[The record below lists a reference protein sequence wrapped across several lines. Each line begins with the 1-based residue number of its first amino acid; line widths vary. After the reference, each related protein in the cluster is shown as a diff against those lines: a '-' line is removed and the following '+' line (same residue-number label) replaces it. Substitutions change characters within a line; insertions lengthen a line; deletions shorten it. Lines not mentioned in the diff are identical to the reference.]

1 MNQEKYNQ
9 KKALL
14 EKAKDAIENAIG
26 INYQLDGKL
35 EDIFFDIE
43 DAIVWLNEDYEE
55 YE

>member
-14 EKAKDAIENAIG
+14 ETAKDAIDNAIG
-26 INYQLDGKL
+26 INNPLDGEL
-35 EDIFFDIE
+35 RDILYSIE
-43 DAIVWLNEDYEE
+43 DAIVWLNGDYKE